1 MLLAKTFGDDPYAWD
16 PIGLKEG
23 LERADHAALQAHY
36 RRHYVPAGMVLAV
49 SGNVKAPEVLARAE
63 QLFGNGA
70 GPGGG
75 AEPDARTGALRRS

>member
-1 MLLAKTFGDDPYAWD
+1 
-16 PIGLKEG
+16 
-23 LERADHAALQAHY
+23 
-36 RRHYVPAGMVLAV
+36 MVLAV